1 MIDIELEKQKTFTSQ
16 DYFDILNFAIDLA
29 ESNGFVNS
37 YIFERAIY
45 MYASV
50 IAFPDRQEEITSMIA
65 ENPLDCWD
73 ALIKDGTLET
83 LHDEFSLD
91 INYLEDYANEWY
103 EEYKEYALS
112 ARALFGTIQ
121 EFSSDIVEQA
131 SKQLKSAVS
140 DKDIAEV
147 TRIAE
152 DWGMNNNI
160 PTSGE

>member
-16 DYFDILNFAIDLA
+16 DYFDILNFAIDVA
-29 ESNGFVNS
+29 ENNGFVSS
-37 YIFERAIY
+37 YVFERAIY

-50 IAFPDRQEEITSMIA
+50 IAFPERKEEIASMIT
-65 ENPLDCWD
+65 ESPLDCWD

-83 LHDEFSLD
+83 LCEEFSLD
-91 INYLEDYANEWY
+91 INCLKDYANEWY
-103 EEYKEYALS
+103 KEYKEYALS

-152 DWGMNNNI
+152 EWGMNNNT